1 MPMRKKKIICI
12 ATLDTKGSEIQYV
25 KDIIQAMGHRAVI
38 VDCGSMGEPA
48 VPPDIPRED
57 LLKAAGSSR
66 EEIKRAGS
74 AGNASEIMITGLR
87 KIIRGLHESKDLDG
101 VIAIGGGTGS
111 NICAAAMRDLPVG
124 TPKLL
129 VSTKVGQAGAQGYV
143 GTKDVTIMPSVADLE
158 GLNRITKRV
167 LANAAG
173 AICGMVEAQE
183 MAPTASSERPL
194 VAMSMVGTT
203 TPCGLR
209 VKSALEKMGYEVV
222 IFHTVGVGGRALEEF
237 IRSEPVKGTIELG
250 ISEVGND
257 LFGGLATAGPD
268 RLEGAGTRGIPQIV
282 TPGHS
287 GYIQFLALST
297 IPLQYRQRS
306 IIVHNPQA
314 TAVVL
319 NADEM
324 IALAGVLAGKLNRA
338 KGATRV
344 LIPTLGFSAWDK
356 EGEKYYDP
364 ERNKIFI
371 EHLEKELAPHI
382 RVRKIE
388 AHINNDRFGDAVI
401 EEFMASMPLL

>member
-1 MPMRKKKIICI
+1 MGKKKIICI
-12 ATLDTKGSEIQYV
+12 ATLDTKGPEIQYV
-25 KDIIQAMGHRAVI
+25 KDIIQARGHRAVI
-38 VDCGSMGEPA
+38 VDCGSLGEPA
-48 VPPDIPRED
+48 VLPDIPRED
-57 LLKAAGSSR
+57 VLKAARSSR
-66 EEIKRAGS
+66 EEVMGAGS
-74 AGNASEIMITGLR
+74 AGKASEIMITGLR
-87 KIIRGLHESKDLDG
+87 KIIRGLYESKDLDG

-111 NICAAAMRDLPVG
+111 NVASAAMRDLPVG

-158 GLNRITKRV
+158 GLNRLTKRI

-173 AICGMVEAQE
+173 AICGMVETQDME
-183 MAPTASSERPL
+183 SITHSEHPL
-194 VAMSMVGTT
+194 VVMSMVGTT
-203 TPCGLR
+203 TQCGLR
-209 VKSALEKMGYEVV
+209 VKSALEKVGYEVV

-237 IRSEPVKGTIELG
+237 VRSEAVKGVIELG

-257 LFGGLATAGPD
+257 LFGGLAAAGPD
-268 RLEGAGTRGIPQIV
+268 RLEEAGIRGIPQIV

-297 IPLQYRQRS
+297 IPVQYRQRN
-306 IIVHNPQA
+306 IIIHNPQA

-319 NADEM
+319 NVDEM
-324 IALAGVLAGKLNRA
+324 IALAGVIASKLNRA
-338 KGATRV
+338 TGPTRV

-364 ERNKIFI
+364 ERNRVFI
-371 EHLEKELAPHI
+371 EHLEKGLDRHI

-388 AHINNDRFGDAVI
+388 AHINDDRFGDAIVK
-401 EEFMASMPLL
+401 EFMESMSSM